1 MKIYQPCEN
10 NKVIILNQKTSKKVF
25 IHDVMLLRAETNYT
39 HFVLC
44 SGSEFLVAHPIRFF
58 EEFLNEHGFI
68 RVHRRYMVNPSH
80 VTNIDNSLE
89 FVLEL

>member
-44 SGSEFLVAHPIRFF
+44 LLFAK
-58 EEFLNEHGFI
+58 
-68 RVHRRYMVNPSH
+68 
-80 VTNIDNSLE
+80 
-89 FVLEL
+89 